1 MLKYYSDGEWKTL
14 SVNEV
19 KRIYPV
25 APRLGMI
32 IVFKD
37 GRSQE
42 YTREIMAI

>member
-19 KRIYPV
+19 KYIYAV
-25 APRLGMI
+25 APGNGMI

-37 GRSQE
+37 GRNIE
-42 YTREIMAI
+42 FTRKIAAI